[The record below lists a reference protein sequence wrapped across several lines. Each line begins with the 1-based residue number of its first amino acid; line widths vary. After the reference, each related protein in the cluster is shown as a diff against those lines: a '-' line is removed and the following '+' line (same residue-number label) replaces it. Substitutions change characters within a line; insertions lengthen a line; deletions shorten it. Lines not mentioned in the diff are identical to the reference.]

1 MSISSMFQPPPRPSH
16 KGRFFRREWK
26 LNESKT
32 PIIGVEFV
40 CRQSYPKNRS
50 RPINTTNYLTEWEKE
65 VIRHLPHLSKPQASV
80 LGLWSFGIVLA
91 RSCGLSRVSQQMAE
105 LTEHKA
111 GNMRQRLREWYW
123 EKDAKAGNTR
133 QELVVSA
140 CFVPLLKWVLS
151 WWGVEERR
159 LALAMD
165 ASSLGMTFVVLSL
178 SVVYRGC
185 AIPVAWKVLRAAHPG
200 TWKDEWLALLA
211 HLGTAIPSDWLV
223 LVLADRGLYAHWLFH
238 AIAQQGWHPF
248 LRINLG
254 GKFRSQGSSQYLP
267 LSLYLPQTAS
277 AWVGTGT
284 CFKVNP
290 IQATLLVAWEMDYT
304 APWLVVTDLSPKQ
317 AQIAWY
323 GMRSWIENGFKFT
336 KRGGWQWQNTRMTDP
351 ARATRF
357 WLALA
362 VATLWVVSVGGA
374 ADASLPP
381 SSMLHLPDNHVARR
395 HFKGRQKNRSVSCFR
410 LGITII
416 LAALINHQSL
426 PLGCFVPEPWPSG

>member
-1 MSISSMFQPPPRPSH
+1 MGSH
-16 KGRFFRREWK
+16 KGRFFWGDWGPNRNR
-26 LNESKT
+26 T

-40 CRQSYPKNRS
+40 CRQSYPQNRS

-65 VIRHLPHLSKPQASV
+65 IIRHLPHLSKPQASV
-80 LGLWSFGIVLA
+80 LGLWSLGIVLA
-91 RSCGLSRVSQQMAE
+91 RSCGLSRVSQQIAE
-105 LTEHKA
+105 LTQHKA
-111 GNMRQRLREWYW
+111 GNVRQRLREWYW
-123 EKDAKAGNTR
+123 EKDAKAGKVR

-151 WWGVEERR
+151 WWEAQERR

-165 ASSLGMTFVVLSL
+165 ASSLGMTFVVLSF

-185 AIPVAWKVLRAAHPG
+185 AIPVAWKVLRAAQPG
-200 TWKDEWLALLA
+200 AWKDEWLALLA
-211 HLGTAIPSDWLV
+211 DLSTAIPSDWLV

-254 GKFRSQGSSQYLP
+254 GKFRPQGSSQYLP
-267 LSLYLPQTAS
+267 LSWYVPRARS
-277 AWVGTGT
+277 AWVGAGT

-290 IQATLLVAWEMDYT
+290 IQATLLIAQQTDDT
-304 APWLVVTDLSPKQ
+304 QPWLVITDLSPDQ

-323 GMRSWIENGFKFT
+323 GMRAWIENGFKFT

-381 SSMLHLPDNHVARR
+381 SSLLHLPDNHVARR
-395 HFKGRQKNRSVSCFR
+395 HFKGRQKMRSLSCFR
-410 LGITII
+410 RGIAMI
-416 LAALINHQSL
+416 LAALIHHQSL